1 MENYPS
7 LISGER
13 IAEMRRLRD
22 RFEECR
28 SIARGH
34 GCAETVAIGLGVDNI
49 GLDAL
54 LAVEELLKDRVHL
67 LGAVERLTDIVRRL
81 EIVAG
86 VDDGGLH
93 G

>member
-13 IAEMRRLRD
+13 IAEMRKLRV

-34 GCAETVAIGLGVDNI
+34 GCAEAVAIGLGTDSI
-49 GLDAL
+49 GVDAL
-54 LAVEELLKDRVHL
+54 LAVEELLEDRVRL
-67 LGAVERLTDIVRRL
+67 LDAVEHLKGIVRRL
-81 EIVAG
+81 EIMAG